1 MEPER
6 KKGVVFSK
14 VTKKGK
20 PKQDLIAYLFVS
32 PFFIL
37 FAIFGLFPI
46 LFSFYIAFQKW
57 NGITAME
64 FNGFQNFVFVL
75 KDPIFWKSLS
85 NTIIIGI
92 LGTFPQLI
100 VAIFLA
106 YALNSALI
114 KLKGLYRA
122 AIFMPYVTSTVAVAI
137 IFGILFSSQDFG
149 LMNVILGWM
158 GMEPVAWSTTEWG
171 VKIAISVMV
180 FWRWVGYNT
189 IIYLAGIQA
198 IPEELYEAAKI
209 DGATLW
215 QRIRYV
221 TIPMLRHVI
230 IFTVFLSTIGALQ
243 LFTEPLVYLGRSFR
257 EEGITVVLYLWR
269 DAFVNNAFGTASATA
284 VILFFI
290 ILLFTSLNVKL
301 SNRIG
306 K

>member
-1 MEPER
+1 MSFWAGLEWNLLPGAQPNGESKSQYR
-6 KKGVVFSK
+6 RWFFGV
-14 VTKKGK
+14 G
-20 PKQDLIAYLFVS
+20 
-32 PFFIL
+32 
-37 FAIFGLFPI
+37 
-46 LFSFYIAFQKW
+46 
-57 NGITAME
+57 
-64 FNGFQNFVFVL
+64 
-75 KDPIFWKSLS
+75 
-85 NTIIIGI
+85 
-92 LGTFPQLI
+92 
-100 VAIFLA
+100 
-106 YALNSALI
+106 SA
-114 KLKGLYRA
+114 
-122 AIFMPYVTSTVAVAI
+122 
-137 IFGILFSSQDFG
+137 
-149 LMNVILGWM
+149 
-158 GMEPVAWSTTEWG
+158 
-171 VKIAISVMV
+171 
-180 FWRWVGYNT
+180 

-290 ILLFTSLNVKL
+290 ILLFTSINVKL